1 MPGYNERPI
10 NRILCDGEGETQT
23 ITEMK

>member
-10 NRILCDGEGETQT
+10 NRTLLCDDETQT
-23 ITEMK
+23 ITEME